1 MSGGGPPPLVV
12 NVRCPL
18 VAYRQVAG
26 WATLAVVSADFADPA
41 GVAGSILEDQL

>member
-1 MSGGGPPPLVV
+1 MDNYSKLLT
-12 NVRCPL
+12 NENL
-18 VAYRQVAG
+18 NQQVAG